1 MKDRIREIRKHSGLN
16 QDDFAKRI
24 GLSKPGLQ
32 SIEYGK
38 NGPSEGT
45 IRAICSEFH
54 INRAWLE
61 TGIGPM
67 FLELESDIELIDEWL
82 DNCTEFQRSVL
93 LAIIKTPGGW
103 DKLAEIL
110 QNLQEILG
118 SKKPDV

>member
-1 MKDRIREIRKHSGLN
+1 MKDRIKQVQQASGKNQDLFAESVGISRSALAKILSGENNPRENTIREICRV
-16 QDDFAKRI
+16 
-24 GLSKPGLQ
+24 
-32 SIEYGK
+32 Y
-38 NGPSEGT
+38 
-45 IRAICSEFH
+45 H

-67 FLELESDIELIDEWL
+67 ILEPESDIELIDEWL